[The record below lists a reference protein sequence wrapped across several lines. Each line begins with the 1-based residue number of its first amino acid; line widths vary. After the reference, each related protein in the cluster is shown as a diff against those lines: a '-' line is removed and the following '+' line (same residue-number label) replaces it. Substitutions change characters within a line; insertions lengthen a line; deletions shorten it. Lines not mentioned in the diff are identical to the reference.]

1 MGLVMRPSPRLRTL
15 GGLALG
21 GRGKPAPIDAHH
33 QPPLSAA
40 PESNGGVVRLA
51 PIGEER
57 PASPSSPRA
66 ADLRQNIP
74 RSRFGLTPK
83 LPVTSQPVR
92 SDMLPVQMRRP
103 EKGNISRILRTVQ
116 EQHDSSASRAASS
129 LDDHHKAV
137 VRADSCRGADGKD
150 PQSIGALGRREAH
163 QHPTSALRRS
173 PRTPRTPRTNVIPED
188 PDVEHLLQEQAALL
202 GNKKSRPRQILEDM
216 YRQEDRQ
223 RQVWWEALTEV
234 HSMDVQESSQR
245 MRMADQQAR
254 EELADCRRIHKA
266 FNHQNDFDK
275 QYSCYSRAA
284 RAGRSSGLGDSL
296 VWRGK

>member
-1 MGLVMRPSPRLRTL
+1 MRPSPRLRTL

-21 GRGKPAPIDAHH
+21 GRGKPAPIDARH
-33 QPPLSAA
+33 QPPLSAS

-57 PASPSSPRA
+57 SASPSSPKA

-74 RSRFGLTPK
+74 RSRFGLTAK

-116 EQHDSSASRAASS
+116 EQHDPSARTTP
-129 LDDHHKAV
+129 
-137 VRADSCRGADGKD
+137 VREDSCRGADGKD
-150 PQSIGALGRREAH
+150 PQGIGALGRREAH

-173 PRTPRTPRTNVIPED
+173 PRTPRTPRTNVIAEEITA
-188 PDVEHLLQEQAALL
+188 DVEELLQEQAALL

-216 YRQEDRQ
+216 YRQEDKQ

-254 EELADCRRIHKA
+254 EDLADCRRIHKA

-284 RAGRSSGLGDSL
+284 RAGRSSALGDSL
-296 VWRGK
+296 VWRNNR